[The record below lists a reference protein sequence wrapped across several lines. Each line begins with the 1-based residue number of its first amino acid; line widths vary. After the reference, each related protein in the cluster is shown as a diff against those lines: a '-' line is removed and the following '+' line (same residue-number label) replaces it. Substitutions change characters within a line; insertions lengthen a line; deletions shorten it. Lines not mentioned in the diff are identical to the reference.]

1 QVRDQWLAVWDS
13 MNDTQRGQVT
23 KLVKDREA
31 KMQERHAKM
40 EGRHGGK
47 GRGAMPPPPAG
58 DVPPPPAPQAN

>member
-1 QVRDQWLAVWDS
+1 
-13 MNDTQRGQVT
+13 VT

-47 GRGAMPPPPAG
+47 GRGAMPAPPAAG
-58 DVPPPPAPQAN
+58 DVAPPPAPAAN